1 MKKFLFFAHFFVFM
15 LVAHSSFAQ
24 LFGNEWINAAQP
36 YYKIRVAQQ
45 GMVRLWQPQLLGV
58 GFAPGTN
65 PKNMHLYLNGV
76 EVPMYVH
83 GEADNAFNNT
93 DYIEFFGSPNSGSTD
108 AGLYASPADQPHQY
122 KSLITDTATYFLTHN
137 STPGLRF
144 VASNTASLSGI
155 SEPYYMHEELQLLS
169 GSYYTNELVGGR
181 VTHSDYMPGEHYLS
195 SPNFTKGSNFNY
207 AINSPY
213 SYQGTAPA
221 PSIQILGYGSSQTWI
236 PNNLHAPK
244 FYVGASTS
252 SLSLILDTTFANYAK
267 ITVNKPLTIAQIGA
281 ATTAVS
287 IQSVPANGTVE
298 TSNYHYIKL
307 KYPRSFELNGSSSKL
322 LDINSTSA
330 AKRIEFGNYNAA
342 KNTAYIYNL
351 TTNKRIR
358 ANLSANNCAA
368 MLDANGKIYLTDS
381 TDAIAPIDVQP
392 LTFNN
397 INTAANYDFILLT
410 HNKLLTAAQTYANYR
425 RTSQGGNYN
434 VLVITTS
441 TLYDQFAYGVFNHP
455 LAVKNF
461 MRYLAAQQANPPQ
474 HLFLVGKGYNTK
486 DLRLVSRCFSNNL
499 VPTWGDIGSDNML
512 TALVT
517 NTSVNAPGISTGRF
531 SATNPQQVLDYLAK
545 IQAYETAPSGAWQKK
560 IITTTGARSINDR
573 TNFRNYLNQMSQHFT
588 GSKLGAD
595 TVNFDKSYG
604 NEPTQVIS
612 KNFILDKFNQGAI
625 MYTYFGHGT
634 YGYIDIDEGRA
645 SEYPDKLATGQFPF
659 LYYNGCNIGNAFGD
673 YVSRGETLVAEP
685 RRCGIGL
692 LSQSTLGFE
701 YYLVKMGL
709 IFSRRFSNDDYGQ
722 PIGEIAKRTAN
733 EMSITSEY
741 DIVQVQQS
749 VLQCDPALRMRTF
762 ASPELTVSFDAVQP
776 AYNAYGDS
784 ISLKITIQNLG
795 STAPDSIP
803 YRIVR
808 TLPDGT
814 TQVYD
819 FKSKKVAQKNSLTIS
834 VPNTN
839 KCCVAGNN
847 SFLVIVDNTNQIAE
861 SNESNN
867 AANYTL
873 NIANGATVA
882 VLPVN
887 QSIVATSAV
896 QLVAQST
903 NLRASPEVYTFEI
916 DTTINFNSSQKITTT
931 ASSINATAT
940 ATVNLALN
948 NTAYFWRVKT
958 ASEATWQQ
966 NNFTYSN
973 GATAGWQ
980 QNSFEQFKTLS
991 TSFIT
996 LDAANK
1002 KFGFGNNYYFISN
1015 NTDAYSSSGIYASG
1029 IRNNFTLMSGGY
1041 MCGANLRL
1049 SHIKNNTLNIT
1060 KFTDCVANREAI
1072 AIFVSTP
1079 AGRQSLK
1086 TILDTIPAGD
1096 YIAVQTT
1103 LGSAE
1108 YLKYDNLLPSL
1119 AAYGVDTTSLR
1130 NLSPTSTGNS
1140 LAFVAQKGNPSYIS
1154 QALVNSP
1161 SSSQDVSALS
1171 QNHVKGLWHRGTLT
1185 TQRVGP
1191 GTNWI
1196 SFQCSFLPSTDSV
1209 LITISGINTSGFE
1222 VVLVN
1227 QQLSNTINLAAVP
1240 NINNYRYLK
1249 VKAQLFN
1256 YRTRM
1261 APQLQKWS
1269 INYTPT
1275 AETTLVFDATYS
1287 PVADTMYSGGVI
1299 QQSIKIK
1306 NLSPATPPALLQ
1318 YYYIKNSSGAV
1329 VHFMGGSFINL
1340 SAAGTASDQMV
1351 VVLNQSINNLPAGNY
1366 TLVTS
1371 FLPNDQSL
1379 EQSKA
1384 NNVFCK
1390 SFYIKGSPLPIKV
1403 LLQGCYNTSTA
1414 LMNDNLRSLGVLPAT
1429 EQYTNM
1435 LAVPVSN
1442 NYAIVQ
1448 PNVLAQT
1455 GNNAIVDW
1463 VMVRLRSKTN
1473 PAVVVKSY
1481 VGLLQRDGDLVSSD
1495 DGISPIVFGVEIDQY
1510 YVEVRHRNH
1519 LNIMTATPISLQ
1531 STGNSILDFTNPNT
1545 LTYGMNAQNTVGGK
1559 NVLISGNANQDKQ
1572 VNATDFNAKWLPQN
1586 GQTYNYFTQQAD
1598 FNLDGQV
1605 NSSDF
1610 NTQWLPNNSKQS
1622 RVP

>member
-1 MKKFLFFAHFFVFM
+1 MLFRS
-15 LVAHSSFAQ
+15 L
-24 LFGNEWINAAQP
+24 NA
-36 YYKIRVAQQ
+36 
-45 GMVRLWQPQLLGV
+45 
-58 GFAPGTN
+58 
-65 PKNMHLYLNGV
+65 
-76 EVPMYVH
+76 
-83 GEADNAFNNT
+83 
-93 DYIEFFGSPNSGSTD
+93 S
-108 AGLYASPADQPHQY
+108 
-122 KSLITDTATYFLTHN
+122 
-137 STPGLRF
+137 
-144 VASNTASLSGI
+144 
-155 SEPYYMHEELQLLS
+155 
-169 GSYYTNELVGGR
+169 
-181 VTHSDYMPGEHYLS
+181 
-195 SPNFTKGSNFNY
+195 
-207 AINSPY
+207 
-213 SYQGTAPA
+213 
-221 PSIQILGYGSSQTWI
+221 
-236 PNNLHAPK
+236 
-244 FYVGASTS
+244 
-252 SLSLILDTTFANYAK
+252 
-267 ITVNKPLTIAQIGA
+267 
-281 ATTAVS
+281 
-287 IQSVPANGTVE
+287 
-298 TSNYHYIKL
+298 
-307 KYPRSFELNGSSSKL
+307 
-322 LDINSTSA
+322 
-330 AKRIEFGNYNAA
+330 
-342 KNTAYIYNL
+342 
-351 TTNKRIR
+351 
-358 ANLSANNCAA
+358 NCAA

-425 RTSQGGNYN
+425 RSSQGGNYN

-441 TLYDQFAYGVFNHP
+441 TLYDQFGYGIFNHQ
-455 LAVKNF
+455 LAIHNF
-461 MRYLAAQQANPPQ
+461 MRYLVAQQANPPQ

-486 DLRLVSRCFSNNL
+486 DLRLIPRCFSNNL

-512 TALVT
+512 TALIT
-517 NTSVNAPGISTGRF
+517 NTSANAPGISTGRL

-545 IQAYETAPSGAWQKK
+545 IQAYESAPSGPWQKK
-560 IITTTGARSINDR
+560 IITTTGARSISER
-573 TNFRNYLNQMSQHFT
+573 QTFRAALDQMSQHYT

-604 NEPTQVIS
+604 NEPTIVVS
-612 KNFILDKFNQGAI
+612 KNFILNKFNEGAL
-625 MYTYFGHGT
+625 MYTYYGHGT
-634 YGYIDIDEGRA
+634 YGYVDIDEGKP
-645 SEYPDKLATGQFPF
+645 SEYPDKIATGQFPF

-673 YVSRGETLVAEP
+673 YLSRGEVLVTEP
-685 RRCGIGL
+685 RKCGIGL
-692 LSQSTLGFE
+692 LSQSTWGFE
-701 YYLVKMGL
+701 PSLTKMGV
-709 IFSRRFSNDDYGQ
+709 IFSRRFSNDDYGL
-722 PIGEIAKRTAN
+722 PIGEIVKRTAN
-733 EMSITSEY
+733 EVPITM
-741 DIVQVQQS
+741 DLDLLQVQQS
-749 VLQCDPALRMRTF
+749 LLQCDPALRMRIFT
-762 ASPELTVSFDAVQP
+762 SPELTVSFDAVQP
-776 AYNAYGDS
+776 AYNAYSDS
-784 ISLKITIQNLG
+784 ISLKLTIQNWG

-803 YRIVR
+803 YRITR
-808 TLPDGT
+808 TLPDGST
-814 TQVYD
+814 RTYD

-834 VPNTN
+834 VANTN

-867 AANYTL
+867 AAGYTL
-873 NIANGATVA
+873 NIASGATVA

-896 QLVAQST
+896 KLVAQST
-903 NLRASPEVYTFEI
+903 NLRALPEVYTFEI

-940 ATVNLALN
+940 ATLNLALN

-958 ASEATWQQ
+958 ASETTWQQ
-966 NNFTYSN
+966 SNFTYSN

-980 QNSFEQFKTLS
+980 QSNFEQFKTL
-991 TSFIT
+991 TPSFIT

-1002 KFGFGNNYYFISN
+1002 TFAFANNHYFISN
-1015 NTDAYSSSGIYASG
+1015 NTDVYGTSGIYASG

-1060 KFTDCVANREAI
+1060 KFNDCAANREAI
-1072 AIFVSTP
+1072 AIFINTP

-1140 LAFVAQKGNPSYIS
+1140 LAFVAQKGNPSFIS

-1161 SSSQDVSALS
+1161 SSTQDVSALS

-1191 GTNWI
+1191 GTNWT

-1209 LITISGINTSGFE
+1209 RITISGINTSGFE
-1222 VVLVN
+1222 VMLIN
-1227 QQLSNTINLAAVP
+1227 QQLSSTINLAAIP

-1249 VKAQLFN
+1249 VKAEIFN

-1269 INYTPT
+1269 VNYTPT

-1306 NLSPATPPALLQ
+1306 NLSATTPPVLLP

-1329 VHFMGGSFINL
+1329 VHMMGGSYINL
-1340 SAAGTASDQMV
+1340 SAAGTASDQTV
-1351 VVLNQSINNLPAGNY
+1351 VVLSSSINNLPAGNY
-1366 TLVTS
+1366 TFVTS
-1371 FLPNDQSL
+1371 FLPQDQSL

-1429 EQYTNM
+1429 EPYTSM
-1435 LAVPVSN
+1435 LSVPVVN
-1442 NYAIVQ
+1442 NFTIAQ

-1455 GNNAIVDW
+1455 GSNAVVDW
-1463 VMVRLRSKTN
+1463 VMVRLRSKSN
-1473 PAVVVKSY
+1473 PAIVVKSY
-1481 VGLLQRDGDLVSSD
+1481 VGLLQRDGDLVSSE

-1519 LNIMTATPISLQ
+1519 LNVMTATPVSLQ
-1531 STGNSILDFTNPNT
+1531 STGNAILDFTNVNT
-1545 LTYGMNAQNTVGGK
+1545 LTYGSNAQNLMAGK
-1559 NVLISGNANQDKQ
+1559 NVLVSGNANQDKQ
-1572 VNATDFNAKWLPQN
+1572 VNSTDFNAKWLPQN
-1586 GQTYNYFTQQAD
+1586 GQTYNYTTQQAD

-1622 RVP
+1622 QVP